1 MRVLVTL
8 FIWLSFTIAAQ
19 AEDIPGFPKEAF
31 GKIVLSSKQYS
42 GGKLE
47 ATIGDY
53 KNEPIS
59 KYGIGSPFARL
70 GRPVGRLDVL
80 TDTRMFPCTGFL
92 ISPKHVMT
100 NFHCV
105 PGLLQMPDVKKAGA
119 TKILAI
125 KLVLGYV
132 QEGVTDQAKSYAV
145 SPKPVEANEQLDYA
159 ILEIKGEPSKIFGV
173 VKLAARRVQ
182 DNYPHWIIGHPLGE
196 AQKISREGC
205 MTARPAHSAN
215 RLRHRCDTLPGNSG
229 SPVIDSFTHKAI
241 AIHHAGSRRNSINYA
256 VPLSEIAKQSKL
268 LSKLLRLPAAKRQF
282 ASQDEARNAW
292 QAIKDLTSPGVFETY
307 IKRYPDFFYAEFAKA
322 RLKELRAKQKP
333 LGVASLANPQVGKFE
348 TPNNPKQLAEV
359 LQRALKRVGCYTG
372 RIDGDWGPASKRAMT
387 AYNKHAKAA
396 YPVATASQQAA
407 AAINKVFT
415 RVCPTSPKRE
425 VSTKT
430 RGATKARAQ
439 GRSCRWESRTACRI
453 RLCGIE
459 LRCGLAGV
467 RRGSCR
473 KFTPWS
479 KRRKSCR

>member
-1 MRVLVTL
+1 MRLLVT
-8 FIWLSFTIAAQ
+8 FIVWMGLTLSAQ

-92 ISPKHVMT
+92 ISQKHVMT

-119 TKILAI
+119 TKISAI

-132 QEGVTDQAKSYAV
+132 QEGVTDKAKSYAV
-145 SPKPVEANEQLDYA
+145 SPKPVEANEALDYA
-159 ILEIKGEPSKIFGV
+159 ILEIKGEPSKIFGI

-229 SPVIDSFTHKAI
+229 SPVIDSFTHKAV

-256 VPLSEIAKQSKL
+256 VPLSEIVKQSKL
-268 LSKLLRLPAAKRQF
+268 LSKLLKLPVTKRQF
-282 ASQDEARNAW
+282 ASEDEARNAW

-307 IKRYPDFFYAEFAKA
+307 IKRYPNFFYAEFAKA
-322 RLKELRAKQKP
+322 RLKELRANQKSEAI
-333 LGVASLANPQVGKFE
+333 ASLANPQALPNSQHKQRHIDAKKYRFSGRWKLMVRGDRFCPIKRGQFRLAIRQNNIERFGKKVGAIDADGTFSFKKPGKVN
-348 TPNNPKQLAEV
+348 PNVV
-359 LQRALKRVGCYTG
+359 LLFRGKLDAKSGRGTFRAIGRRCTG
-372 RIDGDWGPASKRAMT
+372 S
-387 AYNKHAKAA
+387 
-396 YPVATASQQAA
+396 
-407 AAINKVFT
+407 FT
-415 RVCPTSPKRE
+415 
-425 VSTKT
+425 
-430 RGATKARAQ
+430 
-439 GRSCRWESRTACRI
+439 I
-453 RLCGIE
+453 RRLSHG
-459 LRCGLAGV
+459 
-467 RRGSCR
+467 
-473 KFTPWS
+473 
-479 KRRKSCR
+479 